1 MPFSLDVCS
10 FLRKVVPKGLIQTI
24 FYNIASP
31 CSTIMIRFGAI
42 LLIKKMPRN
51 FELREER
58 VRNILR
64 EPAFMKLVEK
74 ICESINGDLR
84 KHCACAQFP
93 CDCIL
98 PNEFQ

>member
-1 MPFSLDVCS
+1 MFDHYDT
-10 FLRKVVPKGLIQTI
+10 FWRNTTDQ
-24 FYNIASP
+24 
-31 CSTIMIRFGAI
+31 
-42 LLIKKMPRN
+42 KMPRN

-64 EPAFMKLVEK
+64 EPAFMKLLETN
-74 ICESINGDLR
+74 CESINGDLR